1 MEQVDA
7 SIARYLR
14 ALDRADREESDIAEA
29 KSVRLKDAM
38 KSWGFYH
45 PTTPCGGRFYRS
57 LRGLTAEDDVMN
69 AREVMSRNPIAV
81 PAEAGLA
88 EALRLMFDHR
98 ISGLPVVDGKAGLV
112 GILTEGDLLRRSEI
126 GTAGHRSRWLD
137 LLMTTGRLA
146 SDYVR
151 THARRVGEIMT
162 RDVVSVAEDTPL
174 TEVVRLMERH
184 RIKRVPVLRDGAL
197 IGILSRA
204 DLLRAIRRLL
214 VAEPKT
220 AASDETVRQH
230 VLAELARAP
239 WAPHGLTVDVVNG
252 VVTLD
257 GVILDERM
265 RRALR
270 VAAENVPGV
279 KAVADRIV
287 WVEPHSGMIFEAP
300 SGKES

>member
-1 MEQVDA
+1 
-7 SIARYLR
+7 
-14 ALDRADREESDIAEA
+14 
-29 KSVRLKDAM
+29 
-38 KSWGFYH
+38 
-45 PTTPCGGRFYRS
+45 
-57 LRGLTAEDDVMN
+57 MN
-69 AREVMSRNPIAV
+69 AGEVMSRNPIAV

-88 EALRLMFDHR
+88 EALQLMFDHH

-126 GTAGHRSRWLD
+126 GTAGQRSRWLD
-137 LLMTTGRLA
+137 LLITGRLA
-146 SDYVR
+146 NEYVR
-151 THARRVGEIMT
+151 THTRRVDDIMT

-197 IGILSRA
+197 IGIVSRA
-204 DLLRAIRRLL
+204 DLLRAIQRLL

-220 AASDETVRQH
+220 AASDETIRRH
-230 VLAELARAP
+230 VLDELAQAP
-239 WAPHGLTVDVVNG
+239 WAPHGLTVDVANG

-257 GVILDERM
+257 GVILDEQKRS
-265 RRALR
+265 ALR

-279 KAVADRIV
+279 KAVVDHIV
-287 WVEPHSGMIFEAP
+287 WVEPVTGWVVEGP